1 MYGNL
6 QPASRLG
13 RSIVTQVATAQ
24 VQVTNSTT
32 AFGSQTRHVRVVHTL
47 SSGIW
52 ATIDS
57 TRVDDRQQ
65 LRDIFARKLSR
76 IFRMQSGPIAK
87 LSQHQHLDRLCLANR
102 DELMTSDH
110 VRRLYLD
117 LILTRC
123 DAVLSAAR

>member
-57 TRVDDRQQ
+57 TRVDVTANSSATFLPVNFPEYFGCSPGQS
-65 LRDIFARKLSR
+65 LNFLS
-76 IFRMQSGPIAK
+76 
-87 LSQHQHLDRLCLANR
+87 
-102 DELMTSDH
+102 TSTSTGY
-110 VRRLYLD
+110 VS
-117 LILTRC
+117 LTEM
-123 DAVLSAAR
+123 S